1 MESRLDQ
8 DDAVCDVK
16 ASDERTAE
24 PQPAVAREPHDDQ
37 RLAAA
42 VADNEILT
50 QIIADAPPEAVG
62 ASLSDKTVGDQREV
76 TSISHGIKTV
86 DDLLRHIEADMTR
99 FEVAASEATVWE
111 SPSGEG
117 KVPLFRVWVRLK
129 PRAGPGVRE
138 CVEAMIDAAASRLAR
153 PAVKPRKRRAGD
165 LWQVLPIADPH
176 FGRYAW
182 RETAKHD
189 YDLRIAADRVRGWA
203 TELLEIGDEYGPG
216 RRTIAF
222 LGDLFHYDTPAGTTT
237 SGTPLDR
244 DGRLQKM
251 IQVGC
256 DVLLEVIERSAESAA
271 TDIVIVPG
279 NHDTTLTWAFQRIAL
294 ERFRNDGRV
303 GVSNRYTFRQY
314 LHHGKTL
321 LGFTHGNKAK
331 KDLPQLMSL
340 ESPTEWGRCP
350 YREWHTAHLHHSAA
364 KAGKVIA
371 EDGIA
376 TIHGVVVRT
385 APAACGNDDWHYEN
399 GFVGARR
406 SMETFLYAKEG
417 GLAAMHVAGR

>member
-1 MESRLDQ
+1 MEVGN
-8 DDAVCDVK
+8 AENN
-16 ASDERTAE
+16 SDGVREADHGGTQGAGQAAGGE
-24 PQPAVAREPHDDQ
+24 P
-37 RLAAA
+37 
-42 VADNEILT
+42 
-50 QIIADAPPEAVG
+50 
-62 ASLSDKTVGDQREV
+62 VGDRGLDSPRLIDAIVAASPEIAAGPSFTEKTAGETKEY
-76 TSISHGIKTV
+76 TSISHGIKTI
-86 DDLLRHIEADMTR
+86 DDLLRHIEADLTR

-117 KVPLFRVWVRLK
+117 KLPLYRVWVRIK
-129 PRAGPGVRE
+129 PKAGPGVRE
-138 CVEAMIDAAASRLAR
+138 CVESMIAAAAGSIRR
-153 PAVKPRKRRAGD
+153 PPFKARKRRTGD
-165 LWQVLPIADPH
+165 LWQVVPIADPH

-182 RETAKHD
+182 RETAQHD
-189 YDLRIAADRVRGWA
+189 YDLGIAADRVRGWA
-203 TELLEIGDEYGPG
+203 TELLETGDEYSPG
-216 RRTIAF
+216 RRTIAL

-256 DVLLEVIERSAESAA
+256 DVLLEVIERSAESVA
-271 TDIVIVPG
+271 TDVIIVPG

-294 ERFRNDGRV
+294 ERFRADGRV
-303 GVSNRYTFRQY
+303 AVSSRYTCRQY
-314 LHHGKTL
+314 THHGKTL

-350 YREWHTAHLHHSAA
+350 YREWHTAHFHHSAA
-364 KAGKVIA
+364 KTGKVIA

-406 SMETFLYAKEG
+406 SMETFLYAKDG